1 MQWVSVTKFN
11 PIQEGG
17 GGGAKSLPTS
27 FSPVI
32 LQT

>member
-17 GGGAKSLPTS
+17 GGAKSLPTS
-27 FSPVI
+27 FSPVT